1 MFGTK
6 MKTNILLDND
16 AATLVYYPEFG
27 IVHHTIHR
35 GIEDKE
41 LQAVLLAGLK
51 VFIENSATK
60 WLSDDRGNSDGLS
73 QEQFEWGQINWT
85 LPMINAGWKY
95 WALVVP
101 DEVSARQDMVA
112 VIDMFYER
120 GIRIMVFT
128 DVERALNWLKGL

>member
-1 MFGTK
+1 
-6 MKTNILLDND
+6 
-16 AATLVYYPEFG
+16 
-27 IVHHTIHR
+27 
-35 GIEDKE
+35 
-41 LQAVLLAGLK
+41 
-51 VFIENSATK
+51 
-60 WLSDDRGNSDGLS
+60 
-73 QEQFEWGQINWT
+73 
-85 LPMINAGWKY
+85 MINAGWKY